1 MKINRSLPLLFLLL
15 GALLN
20 SCGVIY
26 KDVEIHG
33 IKNIELVKFEND
45 GMIIEADVTI
55 NNPNFY
61 GIDVTDSDLKIYLND
76 VVLGNASFL
85 GELNLVANFEEKKHL
100 TIKTIYRGKM
110 SNTLKSVFGLA
121 MGKEMLLRIEG
132 EVTGKVMGISSSFEV
147 LLEEKVKL

>member
-1 MKINRSLPLLFLLL
+1 MRVNRILTLLFLLL
-15 GALLN
+15 SSLLN
-20 SCGVIY
+20 SCGVVY

-33 IKNIELVKFEND
+33 IENIELVKFEND

-61 GIDVTDSDLKIYLND
+61 GIDVTDSDLQIYLTD
-76 VVLGNASFL
+76 VVLGNATFL
-85 GELNLVANFEEKKHL
+85 GEMNLAANFEEKKHL

-132 EVTGKVMGISSSFEV
+132 EVTGKAMGISRSFDV
-147 LLEEKVKL
+147 RIEEMVKL